1 MTCATCWYM
10 KLSQNGGEFCAG
22 VGTIPMKENCPYK
35 QGMIPC
41 EEAKK
46 YCLFIDGNKEV
57 NK

>member
-10 KLSQNGGEFCAG
+10 KLSQNRGEFCAG
-22 VGTIPMKENCPYK
+22 VGTIPMKETCPYK

-57 NK
+57 KK